1 MGLEPGTPGS
11 VVQRFNHLATKQPL
25 RVRVSSQACAIS
37 VYFLYCGL
45 QVSCQQSTVVIQHW
59 PIRTITNDIIS
70 ILIGHL
76 QIFKFCSL
84 TNACQTVV
92 LQAGQGYGNKAWAH
106 CKLPSVENEAAH
118 GLMVFGYKWPNSPVW
133 SFWWWPSIK
142 TLMSSSVHSWRSA
155 LYRRSLVSICIFPGG
170 GISSHSRGI
179 IRCSTSSLATS
190 SPTFSESTWLPSFIL
205 QYSNEPQDLLEAVSF
220 ENHHQN

>member
-1 MGLEPGTPGS
+1 MT
-11 VVQRFNHLATKQPL
+11 
-25 RVRVSSQACAIS
+25 SSQFWLVIFRFSSS
-37 VYFLYCGL
+37 VRWQMPVKPWYCKLGRGMGTKL
-45 QVSCQQSTVVIQHW
+45 GPIVSCQVW
-59 PIRTITNDIIS
+59 RTK
-70 ILIGHL
+70 
-76 QIFKFCSL
+76 Q
-84 TNACQTVV
+84 
-92 LQAGQGYGNKAWAH
+92 
-106 CKLPSVENEAAH
+106 
-118 GLMVFGYKWPNSPVW
+118 LMVFGYKWPNSPVW

-179 IRCSTSSLATS
+179 IRCSTPSLATS

-205 QYSNEPQDLLEAVSF
+205 QYSNEPQYLLEAVSS